1 MSAVD
6 WVEMLGTAI
15 DTLAAIGVVNTVAVT
30 VADYYNM
37 WVKNGG
43 SAEEMPWLTKI
54 TSSIGTGVSC
64 TAEGMVYLLRLFVWL
79 GVVSVQTATSFAT
92 WLLQKVKTL
101 CGAVPVVATCS
112 AS

>member
-1 MSAVD
+1 MSETD
-6 WVEMLGTAI
+6 WVETLGTAI
-15 DTLAAIGVVNTVAVT
+15 DTLVAIGVANAAGVAIV
-30 VADYYNM
+30 DYYNM

-54 TSSIGTGVSC
+54 TSSIATGVGS
-64 TAEGMVYLLRLFVWL
+64 TAEGILCLIRLFVWL

-92 WLLQKVKTL
+92 WLLRKVKTF
-101 CGAVPVVATCS
+101 CGAAPVVATCR

>member
-1 MSAVD
+1 MDTLD
-6 WVEMLGTAI
+6 WVEMLGMAI
-15 DTLAAIGVVNTVAVT
+15 DILEKSAAVNTIGVALV
-30 VADYYNM
+30 DYYNM

-54 TSSIGTGVSC
+54 TSSIATGVGS
-64 TAEGMVYLLRLFVWL
+64 TAEGILCLIRLFVWL
-79 GVVSVQTATSFAT
+79 GVVRVQTATSFAT